1 MTKLPVPVSTFLRG
15 MAKKLKKIDTYFDD
29 FNTEEL
35 ISGYVI
41 QPLISGSP
49 QKSVA
54 REELAKKLID
64 DTEFQNISNKALD
77 DKGFDDFVSIYR
89 IITNKPEAMRIGD
102 EQFVSGLL
110 DKDKVFPLH
119 NYLTEGKSSMED
131 NSFLLKYDV
140 PRDKIAGYLP
150 SYEDRITRNVNKKI
164 KEKGI
169 GQTKISGF
177 DTVTNPAKFTKG
189 MLNAQD
195 EIIADVSG
203 IKPKVLSTEGFSN
216 NKPMNLKSMN
226 ASVVKS
232 IAEEEVKTP
241 EDLEKIY
248 SNFYFSK
255 DGSSLRDLVKPTQDP
270 NAQKYIDEVKEFF
283 DINGFGALNNID
295 GGT

>member
-1 MTKLPVPVSTFLRG
+1 MKISPAVKILLKSLRAKLENVP
-15 MAKKLKKIDTYFDD
+15 TYFDE

-77 DKGFDDFVSIYR
+77 DKGYDDFASIYR

-203 IKPKVLSTEGFSN
+203 IQPKVLSTEGFSN

-232 IAEEEVKTP
+232 IAEEEVKNP

-255 DGSSLRDLVKPTQDP
+255 DGGSLRDLVKPTQDP

-283 DINGFGALNNID
+283 DINGFGALNNINE
-295 GGT
+295 GT

>member
-77 DKGFDDFVSIYR
+77 DKGYDDFVSIYR

-102 EQFVSGLL
+102 EKFISGLL
-110 DKDKVFPLH
+110 DKDKIFPLH
-119 NYLTEGKSSMED
+119 EFFTNEKASMFD
-131 NSFLLKYDV
+131 KSFLLKYDV
-140 PRDKIAGYLP
+140 PRDRIAGYLP
-150 SYEDRITRNVNKKI
+150 SYEDKITRDVNKKI

-169 GQTKISGF
+169 GQTKISGL
-177 DTVTNPAKFTKG
+177 DTVTNPAKFTKEK
-189 MLNAQD
+189 LRFQD
-195 EIIADVSG
+195 EIIADVSD
-203 IKPKVLSTEGFSN
+203 IKPKVLATDGFSDFEPIDLN
-216 NKPMNLKSMN
+216 TQKRIYIKD
-226 ASVVKS
+226 
-232 IAEEEVKTP
+232 IAEEKIKTP
-241 EDLEKIY
+241 ADLENKY
-248 SNFYFSK
+248 KTFSFAK
-255 DGSSLRDLVKPTQDP
+255 NVKSFRDMIPPTQDP

-283 DINGFGALNNID
+283 DINGFGALNNIN

>member
-1 MTKLPVPVSTFLRG
+1 MKITPAVKILLKSLRAKLENVP
-15 MAKKLKKIDTYFDD
+15 TYFDE

-77 DKGFDDFVSIYR
+77 DKGYDDFVSIYR

-150 SYEDRITRNVNKKI
+150 SYEDRMLIKKL
-164 KEKGI
+164 KK
-169 GQTKISGF
+169 
-177 DTVTNPAKFTKG
+177 
-189 MLNAQD
+189 
-195 EIIADVSG
+195 
-203 IKPKVLSTEGFSN
+203 KVLVRP
-216 NKPMNLKSMN
+216 K
-226 ASVVKS
+226 
-232 IAEEEVKTP
+232 
-241 EDLEKIY
+241 
-248 SNFYFSK
+248 
-255 DGSSLRDLVKPTQDP
+255 
-270 NAQKYIDEVKEFF
+270 
-283 DINGFGALNNID
+283 
-295 GGT
+295 

>member
-1 MTKLPVPVSTFLRG
+1 MKITPAVKILLKSLRAKLENVP
-15 MAKKLKKIDTYFDD
+15 TYFDE

-77 DKGFDDFVSIYR
+77 DKGYDDFVSIYR

-102 EQFVSGLL
+102 EQFVSGLIN
-110 DKDKVFPLH
+110 KDKVFPLH

-203 IKPKVLSTEGFSN
+203 IQPKVLSTEGFSN

-232 IAEEEVKTP
+232 IAEEEVKNP

-255 DGSSLRDLVKPTQDP
+255 DGGSLRDLVKPTQDP

-283 DINGFGALNNID
+283 DINGFGALNNINE
-295 GGT
+295 GT

>member
-1 MTKLPVPVSTFLRG
+1 MKITPAVKILLKSLRAKLENVP
-15 MAKKLKKIDTYFDD
+15 TYFDE

-54 REELAKKLID
+54 REELAKKLIN

-77 DKGFDDFVSIYR
+77 DKGYDDFVSIYR

-203 IKPKVLSTEGFSN
+203 IQPKVLSTEGFSN

-283 DINGFGALNNID
+283 DINGFGALNNINE
-295 GGT
+295 GT